1 MSYNPQ
7 NPNGQATSANSAP
20 VVIASDQSAVPV
32 SVSGGATSANQTN
45 ATQKTQLV
53 DGSGNV
59 ISAASNALN
68 VSMATTSPSLT
79 IDTENIVVKDDFSGT
94 SINSSN
100 WTVTQ
105 KGGTATTYSVANS
118 LLTINAQTQ
127 ANDYIAF
134 TSTKTFTLPF
144 RVQFL
149 MSASQRIA
157 NNNLYLEL
165 VNASGITTTAL
176 ATTAVTSGTTQVAYA
191 MTSTTAT
198 TGNVVAQNQGVKSTA
213 DTAVTIATT
222 ASYSV
227 YEIDGY
233 IDAVDF
239 STRTTDVASA
249 QAANS
254 TMRQRTVL
262 DPGEAYY
269 VQIRSLNSATAPASN
284 TAFNIEA
291 VVIQNTTDTVVA
303 VSGGRG
309 NNAADRAV
317 PVTVE
322 NTTTVSSSGTAT
334 VTPASITGV
343 TGSITTS
350 STSVVSVST
359 NSLGGYAE
367 VSIHGT
373 YAGISFSITVSDD
386 GGTTYYNTPV
396 YDSIAEQ
403 WLAPGAT
410 ITPAT
415 NASRQYWVALPPVT
429 AIVKVLSSAFTSGTG
444 SIRILTGYLSNSPG
458 STMAQLMDAAGN
470 ARGANVTASNQL
482 NVIGPSTSAINAAPP
497 ASATQ
502 VGGVAATALP
512 TAYTATDLTPHM
524 TDKFGRLVTINQG
537 MRDIVSPMTQLT
549 LNTTTTETTLVAA
562 VASTFNDLL
571 SLVVINTSATATQVD
586 FRDSTGGTVR
596 LSLYIPAGETRG
608 VALNTP
614 MPQSAVNNAWTA
626 RCGVAV
632 GSIIITGNYISN
644 K

>member
-7 NPNGQATSANSAP
+7 NPNGQATSANSEP

-68 VSMATTSPSLT
+68 VSMSTSSPSLT
-79 IDTENIVVKDDFSGT
+79 IDTENTVVKDDFSGT
-94 SINSSN
+94 SLNSGN

-118 LLTINAQTQ
+118 ILTINAQTQ
-127 ANDYIAF
+127 ANDYIVF
-134 TSTKTFTLPF
+134 TSTKTFSIPF

-149 MSASQRIA
+149 LSASQRIA

-165 VNASGITTTAL
+165 VNASGTTTTAF
-176 ATTAVTSGTTQVAYA
+176 AATAVTSGTTQVAYA
-191 MTSTTAT
+191 ITGTTAT

-213 DTAVTIATT
+213 DTGVTIATT

-227 YEIDGY
+227 YEIDAY
-233 IDAVDF
+233 IDAVDY

-262 DPGEAYY
+262 DAGEAYY
-269 VQIRSLNSATAPASN
+269 VQIRSLNGGTAPASN

-291 VVIQNTTDTVVA
+291 VVIQDTTDTVVA
-303 VSGGRG
+303 ISGGRG

-334 VTPASITGV
+334 VTPAAITAV

-350 STSVVSVST
+350 STSVVSAST

-373 YAGISFSITVSDD
+373 YAGVSFGITVSDD
-386 GGTTYYNTPV
+386 GGTTYYNAPI
-396 YDSIAEQ
+396 YDAYAQQ

-410 ITPAT
+410 LTPGT
-415 NASRQYWVALPPVT
+415 NASKQYWIPVPPVT
-429 AIVKVLSSAFTSGTG
+429 CIVKVLSSAFTSGTG
-444 SIRILTGYLSNSPG
+444 SIRILTGYLPNTPG
-458 STMAQLMDAAGN
+458 STMSQLMDAAGN
-470 ARGANVTASNQL
+470 NRGANVNASNQL

-497 ASATQ
+497 TNATQ

-512 TAYTATDLTPHM
+512 SAYTATDLTPHM

-537 MRDIVSPMTQLT
+537 MRDIVSPITQLT
-549 LNTTTTETTLVAA
+549 LNATTTETTLVAA

-608 VALNTP
+608 IALNTP

-632 GSIIITGNYISN
+632 SSIIITGNYISN